1 MKTTAHTTVAERIGR
16 GLGHA
21 WLAIRRQ
28 ETRVVQWMVG
38 KGLTGSTARMLLWG
52 AKLILFGALLYAAF
66 WLAVVLILI
75 VTAAFLASHVDVGQL
90 QDQPFTGES
99 DHKKNLFYDPIN
111 YNDDPDPRFDDK

>member
-16 GLGHA
+16 GLGRA

-28 ETRVVQWMVG
+28 ERRAVQWMVG
-38 KGLTGSTARMLLWG
+38 KGLTAGTARMLLWG
-52 AKLILFGALLYAAF
+52 AKLILFGALLYAAL

-99 DHKKNLFYDPIN
+99 DHKQNLFYDPIN